1 MHRQNVKRIKTIS
14 HKVMTMKNTNNAK
27 YHRNGG
33 KYKTGKSEFVSNSGN
48 KHLPEI
54 TPPDDIIYGKN
65 SVMEALTGEREINK
79 ILISKTNHSDNK
91 MEDIKE
97 LAKAKGIIF
106 QFVGKEKFSQYE
118 GLNHQGVI
126 AQVAPIEYM
135 ELEDFIEKHR
145 DSNTSSLV
153 VLDGVEDVHNIGAI
167 IRTCVCAGIDGI
179 LIPSRRNGQI
189 TSVVEKTSA
198 GAVNHIDIIKVNSL
212 STAIQTLKDNNWWVI
227 VTDAK
232 SNQNY
237 YDVDYTDMNFAVV
250 MGGEHSGV
258 SQTLM
263 KMSDFQV
270 KIPML
275 KNFNSLNVSNAMSII
290 VYESV
295 RQKLTKGGEK

>member
-1 MHRQNVKRIKTIS
+1 
-14 HKVMTMKNTNNAK
+14 MKNTNNAK
-27 YHRNGG
+27 YHRR
-33 KYKTGKSEFVSNSGN
+33 GKSEKSNNNLKENIVS
-48 KHLPEI
+48 
-54 TPPDDIIYGKN
+54 TPTAVDTTDIVYGKN

-106 QFVGKEKFSQYE
+106 QFVGKEKFAPYQ

-126 AQVAPIEYM
+126 AQIAPIKYV
-135 ELEDFIEKHR
+135 ELEDFLEKHK
-145 DSNTSSLV
+145 DSNSSSLV

-167 IRTCVCAGIDGI
+167 IRTCVCAGVDGI
-179 LIPSRRNGQI
+179 LIPSRRNCQI

-212 STAIQTLKDNNWWVI
+212 PVAIQTLKDNNWWVI

-237 YDVDYTDMNFAVV
+237 YDIDYNNMNFAIV

-295 RQKLTKGGEK
+295 RQRLTKGGEQ

>member
-1 MHRQNVKRIKTIS
+1 
-14 HKVMTMKNTNNAK
+14 MKNTNNAK

-33 KYKTGKSEFVSNSGN
+33 KYKTKKSEFISSSDITN
-48 KHLPEI
+48 LPET

-65 SVMEALTGEREINK
+65 SVMEALSGDREINK

-126 AQVAPIEYM
+126 AQVAPIKYV
-135 ELEDFIEKHR
+135 ELEDFIEKHK

-167 IRTCVCAGIDGI
+167 TRTCVCAGIDGI
-179 LIPSRRNGQI
+179 LIPSRRNCQI

-275 KNFNSLNVSNAMSII
+275 TNFNSLNVSNAMSII

>member
-1 MHRQNVKRIKTIS
+1 
-14 HKVMTMKNTNNAK
+14 MKNTNNAK

-33 KYKTGKSEFVSNSGN
+33 KYKTKKSEFISSSDIKN
-48 KHLPEI
+48 LPET

-65 SVMEALTGEREINK
+65 SVMEALSGDREINK

-126 AQVAPIEYM
+126 AQVAPIKYV
-135 ELEDFIEKHR
+135 ELEDFIEKHK

-167 IRTCVCAGIDGI
+167 TRTCVCAGIDGI
-179 LIPSRRNGQI
+179 LIPSRRNCQI

-258 SQTLM
+258 SQTVM

-275 KNFNSLNVSNAMSII
+275 TNFNSLNVSNAMSII

>member
-1 MHRQNVKRIKTIS
+1 
-14 HKVMTMKNTNNAK
+14 MKNTNNAK

-33 KYKTGKSEFVSNSGN
+33 KYKTKKSEFISSSDIKN
-48 KHLPEI
+48 LPET

-65 SVMEALTGEREINK
+65 SVMEALSGDREINK

-126 AQVAPIEYM
+126 AQVAPIKYV
-135 ELEDFIEKHR
+135 ELEDFIEKHK

-153 VLDGVEDVHNIGAI
+153 ALDGVEDVHNIGAI
-167 IRTCVCAGIDGI
+167 TRTCVCAGIDGI
-179 LIPSRRNGQI
+179 LIPSRRNCQI